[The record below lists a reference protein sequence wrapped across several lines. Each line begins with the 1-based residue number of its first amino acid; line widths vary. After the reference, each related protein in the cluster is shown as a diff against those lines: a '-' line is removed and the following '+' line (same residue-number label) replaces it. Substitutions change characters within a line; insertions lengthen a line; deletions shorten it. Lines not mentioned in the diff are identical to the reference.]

1 MEPFESVNVY
11 PLLAHLLGINPRP
24 NNGSLALFKHVLK
37 DWIEEE
43 DESSNFVLYASI
55 FGAIGAMLLILML
68 VIGICI
74 IKKKISES
82 KSTPKA
88 EIDQKEQYRLVSQA

>member
-11 PLLAHLLGINPRP
+11 PLLAHLLGIKPRP
-24 NNGSLALFKHVLK
+24 NNASLALFKHVLK

-43 DESSNFVLYASI
+43 GESSNLVLYASI
-55 FGAIGAMLLILML
+55 FGAIGGMLLILML

-74 IKKKISES
+74 VKKKNAEA
-82 KSTPKA
+82 KSTPK